1 MDARER
7 YFWDLTGYLVV
18 KSVLTKEEVKNT
30 NEIVDRYSDRVKV
43 GGSTAKDSVALAG
56 TGRPML
62 PGILEFAKPDC
73 DPFRNMLAH
82 PAVVSRLNVMCGSGF
97 RLDHGPMFIVSPKGT
112 PHHARKWGTS

>member
-18 KSVLTKEEVKNT
+18 KGVLSKEEIEQT

-43 GGSTAKDSVALAG
+43 GGSTARDSVSFAG

-62 PGILEFAKPDC
+62 PGILEFPKPDC
-73 DPFRNMLAH
+73 DPFHNMLAH
-82 PAVVSRLNVMCGSGF
+82 PAVVSRLNVMCGKGF
-97 RLDHGPMFIVSPKGT
+97 RPVMPPDVPDLQG
-112 PHHARKWGTS
+112 